1 MGTGVPG
8 GPYYIETYHI
18 WFLHDRDLRQERVED
33 FRNHDINDKLG
44 DSLLFYGKLK
54 FIIPAV

>member
-44 DSLLFYGKLK
+44 DNLTYSCCCCYFMGN
-54 FIIPAV
+54 